1 VQGGLLGG
9 AEGKD
14 PAIDELIARFREGDV
29 RALARTIS
37 LVENGRPGVE
47 RILAQLHPGVGSA
60 HRIGITGPPG
70 VGKSTLVER
79 LVHEYRGRGTTVAVV
94 AVDPTSPFTG
104 GAVLGDRVRMGTGS
118 QDSGVF
124 IRSMATRGA
133 AGGLAITTREVCD
146 VLDAFGFERIV
157 VETVGIGQSEL
168 AIGATADT
176 SALVLV
182 PESGDWVQVLKAG
195 VMEIADLY
203 VVNKSDRPG
212 ADHVVADVHDMLGM
226 LRENVVAGG
235 ADPPPWHPPVIQ
247 TVAVAGDG
255 VVELTDAVEE
265 HARLMAGT
273 GELEE
278 RRRRRLIAHTRDVV
292 ERLLGQRVWA
302 AWNGQQRLAE
312 GLERVAAGETS
323 PYHLAA
329 EIIDA
334 ALGQPSD

>member
-1 VQGGLLGG
+1 LVG
-9 AEGKD
+9 AKGNDSE
-14 PAIDELIARFREGDV
+14 IDELIARLRDGDV

-37 LVENGRPGVE
+37 LVENGRPGFE
-47 RILAQLHPGVGSA
+47 RVLSQLHRRVGSA

-79 LVHEYRGRGTTVAVV
+79 LVRAYRGRGTTVAVV

-104 GAVLGDRVRMGTGS
+104 GAVLGDRVRMGTSS

-146 VLDAFGFERIV
+146 VLDAFGFERVV

-176 SALVLV
+176 AVLVLV

-212 ADHVVADVHDMLGM
+212 ADQVVADVSDMLTI
-226 LRENVVAGG
+226 LRENLPAG
-235 ADPPPWHPPVIQ
+235 AAHPASWNPPVIQ
-247 TVAVAGDG
+247 TVATTGDG
-255 VVELTDAVEE
+255 VVELIDAVEE
-265 HARLMAGT
+265 HARVMART

-278 RRRRRLIAHTRDVV
+278 RRRRRLITHTRDVV
-292 ERLLGQRVWA
+292 ERLLRQRVWA

-334 ALGQPSD
+334 GLGQGAD

>member
-1 VQGGLLGG
+1 MAG
-9 AEGKD
+9 ARGKD
-14 PAIDELIARFREGDV
+14 SEIDELIARFRDGDV

-37 LVENGRPGVE
+37 LVENGRRGFE
-47 RILAQLHPGVGSA
+47 RILSQLHPLVGRA
-60 HRIGITGPPG
+60 HRIGLTGPPG

-79 LVHEYRGRGTTVAVV
+79 LVREYRRRGTSVAVV

-104 GAVLGDRVRMGTGS
+104 GALLGDRVRMETIS

-124 IRSMATRGA
+124 IRSMTTRGA
-133 AGGLAITTREVCD
+133 PGGLAITTREVCD
-146 VLDAFGFERIV
+146 VLDAFGFERVV

-176 SALVLV
+176 AVLVLV

-212 ADHVVADVHDMLGM
+212 ADQVVADVSDMLAI
-226 LRENVVAGG
+226 LQENASGG
-235 ADPPPWHPPVIQ
+235 GPGRTAWNPPVIQ

-255 VVELTDAVEE
+255 VPELTDALEE
-265 HARLMAGT
+265 HARVMERT
-273 GELEE
+273 GELPE
-278 RRRRRLIAHTRDVV
+278 RRRRRLITHTRDVV
-292 ERLLGQRVWA
+292 ERLLRQRIWT
-302 AWNGQQRLAE
+302 AWNGQQRLTE
-312 GLERVAAGETS
+312 GLDRVAAGETS

-329 EIIDA
+329 EIVGA
-334 ALGQPSD
+334 SLGKRAD